1 MAQIEAT
8 SSRSCD
14 FAKCHYSLTTSIS
27 RLTTRGC
34 FHLLLLFPL
43 EIGSI
48 IQNPKRILRRTFVTR
63 QFIQNTKS
71 FCLIFQ
77 THLFPVHLT
86 LEVGNLFT
94 GNPLGVLACL
104 YRSSTLTYMPSI
116 PLSLSLLRYSKE
128 HVSQFLQSSFS
139 RYYMSLR
146 QLIRIILIIF
156 VFVPSLEMS

>member
-8 SSRSCD
+8 SSRSCN

-48 IQNPKRILRRTFVTR
+48 IQHPTRILRRTFVTR
-63 QFIQNTKS
+63 QFIQNAKS

-77 THLFPVHLT
+77 THRFLVRLT
-86 LEVGNLFT
+86 LGVGNLST
-94 GNPLGVLACL
+94 RNPLGVLACL
-104 YRSSTLTYMPSI
+104 YRSSTPTCTPSI
-116 PLSLSLLRYSKE
+116 PLSLSLLQYFEE
-128 HVSQFLQSSFS
+128 HIS
-139 RYYMSLR
+139 
-146 QLIRIILIIF
+146 
-156 VFVPSLEMS
+156 